1 MSILQQIVSTIQ
13 TTLFPALES
22 ALAAPLGEKGELFVS
37 VVELVRPERF
47 TGALEWA
54 GRGRP
59 RHWRL
64 ALLLGFIAK
73 AVWNLP
79 TTRALCDRLAHDPT
93 LRRLCGWE
101 RADDVPSEAT
111 FSRAFAEL
119 ARGDLAQRLHE
130 ALCREQLADKLWGH
144 ASTDATAIVGR
155 EKPAPQVKP
164 AAPEAG
170 AQPEEA
176 KPEAPSAP
184 RRKARRGRPRKGE
197 PRPEQPPLK
206 RLALQPGRTLA
217 QNLADL
223 PTACD
228 RGGKRSSKGAAR
240 YWTGY
245 KLHLTTLDGQI
256 PVAAILSS
264 ASMHDSQ
271 AAIPLLQLTRAR
283 VTVLYD
289 LMDSAYDAAPIHAVS
304 IMSGHIPIIDP
315 AGRGRQTVPPPPL
328 APARAIRYRE
338 RTAAERVNSDLLDNH
353 GGRVVRVRGPRKV
366 MAHLMLGV
374 LVVAVK
380 GVLGLLT

>member
-1 MSILQQIVSTIQ
+1 MSTLQQIVFTTQ
-13 TTLFPALES
+13 TTLFPDLE
-22 ALAAPLGEKGELFVS
+22 AELAAPLGEKGELFVS
-37 VVELVRPERF
+37 VVELLRPERL

-54 GRGRP
+54 RRGRP
-59 RHWRL
+59 RCWRL

-73 AVWNLP
+73 AVWGLP
-79 TTRALCDRLAHDPT
+79 TTRALLDRLAHDST

-101 RADDVPSEAT
+101 RAADVPSEAT

-119 ARGDLAQRLHE
+119 ARAELAQRLHA
-130 ALCREQLADKLWGH
+130 ALCRDHLAGKLWGH
-144 ASTDATAIVGR
+144 ASTDATAIAGR
-155 EKPAPQVKP
+155 EKPAPKPKP
-164 AAPEAG
+164 AAPEA
-170 AQPEEA
+170 AA
-176 KPEAPSAP
+176 HPEAA
-184 RRKARRGRPRKGE
+184 RRRRRRGRPRQGE
-197 PRPEQPPLK
+197 GRESRPDK
-206 RLALQPGRTLA
+206 RLALQGSRSLA

-228 RGGKRSSKGAAR
+228 RGAKRGSQGAAR

-264 ASMHDSQ
+264 ASLHDSQ
-271 AAIPLLQLTRAR
+271 AAIPLLQMTRER

-289 LMDSAYDAAPIHAVS
+289 LMDSAYAAWQIRAYS
-304 IMSGHIPIIDP
+304 LWIRHIPIIDP
-315 AGRGRQTVPPPPL
+315 AARGRQRDPPPPL
-328 APARAIRYRE
+328 APAQKIRYRE

-353 GGRVVRVRGPRKV
+353 GGRTVRVRGPAKV